1 LEDLEDS
8 VYNMAYEDKNSN
20 SNLRQVFKGF
30 SSRSDQTNFR
40 LYDFELIKQDLINRL
55 SVRKGERV
63 ENPEFGTI
71 IYDCIFEPLTNS
83 LKQAIADD
91 ITQNLNA
98 DPRISTSDIIV
109 SETENGIS
117 IQATITY
124 VPYNITEKLTF
135 SFDENSLLRLS

>member
-1 LEDLEDS
+1 MAIDDRNRS
-8 VYNMAYEDKNSN
+8 VTQGN
-20 SNLRQVFKGF
+20 QVFKGF
-30 SSRSDQTNFR
+30 SSRAEYTNFK

-71 IYDCIFEPLTNS
+71 IYDVLFEPLTEA

-91 ITQNLNA
+91 ISNNLNA
-98 DPRISTSDIIV
+98 DPRLSTQAIVV
-109 SETENGIS
+109 SESEHGIS
-117 IQATITY
+117 VQASITY

-135 SFDENSLLRLS
+135 SFDENTLLRLS